1 MNGRRFSPEF
11 KRSIVQQLESGEKRP
26 SQICREHQLATT
38 QLAAWR
44 REYSRRGE
52 AAFTP
57 AVPSTQTE
65 VLEARIAELERFCGK
80 LALEN
85 DVLKKAL
92 RLLPPSSSDTN

>member
-11 KRSIVQQLESGEKRP
+11 KLSIVRQLESGEKRP
-26 SQICREHQLATT
+26 SQICREHHLAHNQLTN
-38 QLAAWR
+38 WR
-44 REYSRRGE
+44 REYSSRGE
-52 AAFTP
+52 AAFSP
-57 AVPSTQTE
+57 VVPSTQTE

-92 RLLPPSSSDTN
+92 RLLPSKSDTN